1 MSNFVVDFW
10 LLYNAHQQAFLTC
23 ITCRRAGQFYVWG
36 IFKSLQLLAICN
48 RRFVAITENRGD
60 VFRLFLVG
68 LELLAD
74 APDQVA
80 DKLDKI
86 IRGSLAEN

>member
-10 LLYNAHQQAFLTC
+10 LSYYAHQQAFLTC
-23 ITCRRAGQFYVWG
+23 VPCRRAGQFYGLG
-36 IFKSLQLLAICN
+36 IFQSLELLAICN

-68 LELLAD
+68 LDLL
-74 APDQVA
+74 PDVA
-80 DKLDKI
+80 DQDI
-86 IRGSLAEN
+86 D